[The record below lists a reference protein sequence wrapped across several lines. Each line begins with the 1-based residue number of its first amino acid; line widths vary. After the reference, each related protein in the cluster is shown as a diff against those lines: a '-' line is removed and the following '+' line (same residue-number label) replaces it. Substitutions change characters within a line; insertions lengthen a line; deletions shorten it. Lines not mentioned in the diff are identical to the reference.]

1 MKTKKVIALGL
12 ATFMALSL
20 TACGGKSSTGND
32 TAKES
37 SETASTEGTDTAK
50 ESSDT
55 SSTKSTDTSSKG
67 GSDFFAAMITDT
79 GGIKDQSFNQ
89 SAWEGLEKLNQD
101 TGAEVKYIESKQA
114 SDFVTNLN
122 NLGDNGANLLWGIG
136 YACADAILEAAQ
148 TNPELSYAIVDNAYE
163 ETPANV
169 TGVMFRAQEPSFMV
183 GYIAGRTTTTG
194 KVGFVGGIQSGLL
207 DQFQYGYEAGVQYAA
222 KELGKDITVS
232 VQYAESFS
240 DAAKGK
246 AIAAKMYTDGCD
258 VVYQAAG
265 GTGTGVIEAA
275 QEADKW
281 VIGVDRDQAY
291 LAPKNVLTSALKLV
305 GKAVYNVS
313 KEAIDGKEIGGKT
326 YTFGLK
332 EECVGI
338 PEENPN
344 LAADVYTDT
353 LAIADKIIAGEI
365 TPPESKDAFDK
376 FISGL

>member
-1 MKTKKVIALGL
+1 MKAKRVIALGL
-12 ATFMALSL
+12 ATIMMLSL
-20 TACGGKSSTGND
+20 TACGGAASTGSD
-32 TAKES
+32 TANES
-37 SETASTEGTDTAK
+37 GETASTEGTDTAK
-50 ESSDT
+50 ENSDASATESAT
-55 SSTKSTDTSSKG
+55 SSEGS
-67 GSDFFAAMITDT
+67 SDFFVAMITDT

-101 TGAEVKYIESKQA
+101 TGVEVKYIESKQA

-183 GYIAGRTTTTG
+183 GYIAGKTTTTD

-258 VVYQAAG
+258 VVYHAAG

-291 LAPKNVLTSALKLV
+291 LAPENVLTSALKLV

-376 FISGL
+376 FVSGL

>member
-1 MKTKKVIALGL
+1 MKAKRVIALGL
-12 ATFMALSL
+12 ATIMALSL
-20 TACGGKSSTGND
+20 TACGGKSSTGSGN
-32 TAKES
+32 TKES
-37 SETASTEGTDTAK
+37 SETTTTESTDTTT
-50 ESSDT
+50 ESSDASAT
-55 SSTKSTDTSSKG
+55 ESTDTSSKG
-67 GSDFFAAMITDT
+67 SSDFFVAMITDT

-89 SAWEGLEKLNQD
+89 SAWEGLEKLGNE
-101 TGAEVKYIESKQA
+101 TGIEVKYIESKQA

-136 YACADAILEAAQ
+136 YACADAILEAAE
-148 TNPELSYAIVDNAYE
+148 TNPDLSYAIVDNSYE

-183 GYIAGRTTTTG
+183 GYIAGRTTTTN

-222 KELGKDITVS
+222 KELGKEIEVS

-258 VVYQAAG
+258 VVYHAAG

-291 LAPKNVLTSALKLV
+291 LAPENVLTSALKLV

-326 YTFGLK
+326 YTFGLS

-338 PEENPN
+338 PEKNPN

-353 LAIADKIIAGEI
+353 MTLANKIRAGEI
-365 TPPESKDAFDK
+365 TPPESKEAFDT
-376 FISGL
+376 FVSGL

>member
-1 MKTKKVIALGL
+1 MKLKKVMALGL
-12 ATFMALSL
+12 ATIMALAL
-20 TACGGKSSTGND
+20 TACGGKSTTGSD

-37 SETASTEGTDTAK
+37 SETSAAESTDTAA
-50 ESSDT
+50 E
-55 SSTKSTDTSSKG
+55 STDTAAESTDTATEGS
-67 GSDFFAAMITDT
+67 SDFFVAMITDT

-89 SAWEGLEKLNQD
+89 SAWEGLEKLNAD
-101 TGAEVKYIESKQA
+101 TGVEVKYIESKQA

-122 NLGDNGANLLWGIG
+122 YLSDNGANLLWGIG
-136 YACADAILEAAQ
+136 YACADAILEAAE
-148 TNPELSYAIVDNAYE
+148 TNPEFSYAIVDNSYE
-163 ETPANV
+163 ETPENV

-183 GYIAGRTTTTG
+183 GYIAGRTTQTD
-194 KVGFVGGIQSGLL
+194 KVGYVGGIQSGLL

-222 KELGKDITVS
+222 KELGKEITVS

-246 AIAAKMYTDGCD
+246 AIAAKMYTEGCD
-258 VVYQAAG
+258 VVYHAAG

-281 VIGVDRDQAY
+281 VIGVDRDQYY
-291 LAPKNVLTSALKLV
+291 LAPGHVLTSALKLV

-313 KEAIDGKEIGGKT
+313 KEAIDGNEIGGKT
-326 YTFGLK
+326 YTYGLK

-344 LAADVYTDT
+344 LDESVYKDT

-365 TPPESKDAFDK
+365 TPPASKEEFDQ
-376 FISGL
+376 FVSGL

>member
-1 MKTKKVIALGL
+1 MKVKKVFALGL
-12 ATFMALSL
+12 ATIMALSL
-20 TACGGKSSTGND
+20 TACGGTSSTGSD
-32 TAKES
+32 TSKES
-37 SETASTEGTDTAK
+37 SETASTE
-50 ESSDT
+50 
-55 SSTKSTDTSSKG
+55 STDTSSTESTDTSAEG
-67 GSDFFAAMITDT
+67 SSDFFVAMITDT

-89 SAWEGLEKLNQD
+89 SAWEGLEKLSED
-101 TGAEVKYIESKQA
+101 TGVEVKYIESKQA

-136 YACADAILEAAQ
+136 YACADAILEAAG
-148 TNPELSYAIVDNAYE
+148 TNPDISYAIVDNSYE
-163 ETPANV
+163 ETPENV

-183 GYIAGRTTTTG
+183 GYIAGRTTTTDQ
-194 KVGFVGGIQSGLL
+194 VGFIGGIQSGLL

-222 KELGKDITVS
+222 KELGKEITVS

-258 VVYQAAG
+258 VIYHAAG

-291 LAPKNVLTSALKLV
+291 LAPDNVLTSALKLV
-305 GKAVYNVS
+305 GKAVSDVS
-313 KEAIDGKEIGGKT
+313 QEAIDGKEIGGKT

-344 LAADVYTDT
+344 LADDVYTDT

-365 TPPESKDAFDK
+365 TPPDSEVAFDQ
-376 FISGL
+376 FVSGL